1 MRLASAKGET
11 KVAILLTPHEIGGR
25 YSILESLHIHK
36 SAKGIDYE
44 VVELHSKELSKHFS
58 HIPAFAKD
66 LLIHFSPNAVEAFDK
81 KLRVSLLNKKASIPE
96 EILIKKAI
104 LRHSYQLFEKIKPF
118 AKLVKWYHK
127 IRQSKDSFRTS
138 PCLFSVYKPQINF
151 HVASK
156 NQRLILETEIFLN
169 ETSYNIKDFARY
181 HFLLESRNEYFL
193 LSYKDYQTLEW
204 IAENNPE
211 QYATNPAAFAQHI
224 LTRLELDYKV
234 NRNNLFNKKEIR
246 TLPVNRV
253 LLNELNGTFL
263 MLTPQWIYD
272 GFIVENP
279 WKETYETTVAAE
291 AVSVLRNKEAEE
303 KFVQLL
309 VALHPNFINQRNG
322 YYYLSFAEAQKKQ
335 WFLKVYH
342 QLLSQEI
349 EVTGMDM
356 LSHFRYSPHIVQTV
370 ATVKHEENG
379 KVRLKMSISFGHEE
393 IKLAE
398 LQKMLLAGQ
407 KAVLLKD
414 GSLGVLHDQWQQQ
427 YATIIK
433 HGKIDKD
440 EIEVSKAMALNEQQ
454 VSAEKQV
461 LKVLI
466 KEQWWQKWQQWQ
478 NSDEEIYPLP
488 HLVKASLR
496 PYQQKGFEW
505 LTLLA
510 EAGAG
515 GCLADD
521 MGLGKTLQTICF
533 LAHAIEQNPRQI
545 SIVVCPAS
553 LVYNW
558 QQELQKFT
566 PGISSIVYHGSS
578 RNADDIQNPGNQV
591 IITSYGTLRAD
602 AGCLLARNYG
612 VAVID
617 ESHNIKNPSAQITAV
632 VNLLEAE
639 KRVALSGTP
648 VVNNT
653 FDLYSQLN
661 FAVPGMFGSREFFK
675 REYADAIDRNHD
687 EDKIK
692 TLQKLTAPFILRRTK
707 EQVAKDLP
715 EKTEMI
721 LWCKMNSR
729 QQDLYNDI
737 KDQIRGNLFM
747 DIKNNGLNKSKFAV
761 LQGMLK
767 LRQIC
772 NSPLLLPL
780 EERQSC
786 IDSVKTEVLTG
797 ELRNILK
804 EHKALV
810 FSQFSS
816 MLDLLAAECDKQGIS
831 YYHFDGQ
838 TPPAKRIEMVNAFQT
853 KENATN
859 LFLISLKAGNTGLNL
874 TAADY
879 VFLFDPWWNTAVEQ
893 QAIDRTHRIGQTKNV
908 FAYKIICKD
917 TIEEK
922 IIQLQQRKK
931 KLAEELV
938 GEDDGFIKTLN
949 EEDIA
954 YLFS

>member
-1 MRLASAKGET
+1 M
-11 KVAILLTPHEIGGR
+11 
-25 YSILESLHIHK
+25 
-36 SAKGIDYE
+36 
-44 VVELHSKELSKHFS
+44 
-58 HIPAFAKD
+58 
-66 LLIHFSPNAVEAFDK
+66 
-81 KLRVSLLNKKASIPE
+81 
-96 EILIKKAI
+96 
-104 LRHSYQLFEKIKPF
+104 
-118 AKLVKWYHK
+118 
-127 IRQSKDSFRTS
+127 
-138 PCLFSVYKPQINF
+138 
-151 HVASK
+151 
-156 NQRLILETEIFLN
+156 
-169 ETSYNIKDFARY
+169 
-181 HFLLESRNEYFL
+181 
-193 LSYKDYQTLEW
+193 
-204 IAENNPE
+204 
-211 QYATNPAAFAQHI
+211 
-224 LTRLELDYKV
+224 
-234 NRNNLFNKKEIR
+234 
-246 TLPVNRV
+246 
-253 LLNELNGTFL
+253 
-263 MLTPQWIYD
+263 
-272 GFIVENP
+272 
-279 WKETYETTVAAE
+279 
-291 AVSVLRNKEAEE
+291 
-303 KFVQLL
+303 
-309 VALHPNFINQRNG
+309 
-322 YYYLSFAEAQKKQ
+322 
-335 WFLKVYH
+335 
-342 QLLSQEI
+342 
-349 EVTGMDM
+349 
-356 LSHFRYSPHIVQTV
+356 
-370 ATVKHEENG
+370 
-379 KVRLKMSISFGHEE
+379 
-393 IKLAE
+393 
-398 LQKMLLAGQ
+398 
-407 KAVLLKD
+407 
-414 GSLGVLHDQWQQQ
+414 
-427 YATIIK
+427 
-433 HGKIDKD
+433 
-440 EIEVSKAMALNEQQ
+440 
-454 VSAEKQV
+454 
-461 LKVLI
+461 
-466 KEQWWQKWQQWQ
+466 
-478 NSDEEIYPLP
+478 
-488 HLVKASLR
+488 
-496 PYQQKGFEW
+496 
-505 LTLLA
+505 
-510 EAGAG
+510 
-515 GCLADD
+515 
-521 MGLGKTLQTICF
+521 
-533 LAHAIEQNPRQI
+533 
-545 SIVVCPAS
+545 
-553 LVYNW
+553 
-558 QQELQKFT
+558 
-566 PGISSIVYHGSS
+566 
-578 RNADDIQNPGNQV
+578 
-591 IITSYGTLRAD
+591 RAD